1 MPVEVSSQASF
12 FEWCSYKKLSMD
24 YITGIVSFIS
34 GGGLLAIGQYFIQ
47 NKTNNITE
55 FSLLIERY
63 KVIVETQDIKINDL
77 EKLKDVVQD
86 LRDELSRMKSKILI
100 LESHYV
106 DYPFPAWLNDINGVI
121 IAMNDPFEE
130 EFLLPSGKTISQS
143 IGKTYYDIWPKDLAE
158 SYSRH
163 DKIVLKGKQAVWTG
177 DENIVVDG
185 VDNSKSYRIIKF
197 KRFAGGVVIGTGGFA
212 IPIP

>member
-163 DKIVLKGKQAVWTG
+163 DKIVLKGKHLVWTG
-177 DENIVVDG
+177 DEHIAVDG
-185 VDNSKSYRIIKF
+185 VDESKNYRIIRF

>member
-143 IGKTYYDIWPKDLAE
+143 IGKTYYDIWPAHLAE
-158 SYSRH
+158 EYSRH
-163 DKIVLKGKQAVWTG
+163 DKLVLKGKQAVWTG
-177 DENIVVDG
+177 DEHIVVDG
-185 VDNSKSYRIIKF
+185 VDNTKSCRIIKF
-197 KRFAGGVVIGTGGFA
+197 KRLAGGVVVGTGGFA
-212 IPIP
+212 QPIP